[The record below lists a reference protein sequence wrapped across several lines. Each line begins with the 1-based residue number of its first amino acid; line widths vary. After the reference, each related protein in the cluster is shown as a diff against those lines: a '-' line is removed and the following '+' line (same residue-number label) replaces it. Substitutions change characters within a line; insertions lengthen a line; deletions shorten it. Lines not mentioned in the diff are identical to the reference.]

1 MIFKCSER
9 GYFKFVCKVM
19 SAFAVFFLKIAT
31 FLGQLGK
38 IRVPACI
45 FRISV
50 RVRVIPEL
58 ENRDRVDSGNRFFG
72 SGFGYPITR
81 PAPSIQ
87 RLLIS

>member
-1 MIFKCSER
+1 
-9 GYFKFVCKVM
+9 M

-50 RVRVIPEL
+50 RVRVIPEP

-81 PAPSIQ
+81 AASNKKQTPA
-87 RLLIS
+87 LLFTILITK

>member
-1 MIFKCSER
+1 
-9 GYFKFVCKVM
+9 M

-50 RVRVIPEL
+50 PEP

-81 PAPSIQ
+81 AASSILGSPKETTYCS
-87 RLLIS
+87 LLTTNFTFF

>member
-1 MIFKCSER
+1 
-9 GYFKFVCKVM
+9 M
-19 SAFAVFFLKIAT
+19 SAYAVFFLKIAT

-38 IRVPACI
+38 IRVPVCI

-50 RVRVIPEL
+50 RVRVIPEP

-81 PAPSIQ
+81 AASSTSPGPWVGPTPG
-87 RLLIS
+87 